1 MNAGRTARYAAAL
14 LSCGALWLAG
24 VSTSVADVPDEPD
37 RDTINVE
44 MSDVSPVITVS
55 ADAVWQF
62 TPAHVWS
69 KAPEPAAV
77 EESWTHPLPSGRLLS
92 QFGNRGIIPGVT
104 SSAFHNGID
113 LAAPLGT
120 EILAAG
126 SGVVTYA
133 GHGNKTLGLSGWVIV
148 IQHLDGTSTAYNHM
162 SQAGVLV
169 AVGDA
174 VTTGD
179 VIALVGSEGR
189 STGPHLHFSA
199 WVEGEAVNPVNYLQ
213 ERGVAVPGGRASTG
227 DETTHGDPDDPYEWD
242 WTGAEQGDGPPI
254 EEPYGEPEPDPVE
267 QTPPAAEPEAEPEPE
282 PSPEPSP
289 TDEPSPDA
297 TEEPTAADPTDH
309 PTEDPTT
316 DPTDDPTE
324 GPTTDPTDGPSK
336 DPEPTPTDERT
347 ATPTP
352 GEPTSDPEGTSTAGG
367 PTAP

>member
-1 MNAGRTARYAAAL
+1 MKTGRTARYAATM

-24 VSTSVADVPDEPD
+24 LAPSLAEIPDESAW
-37 RDTINVE
+37 DTVAAE
-44 MSDVSPVITVS
+44 DMPDVSPVITVA

-62 TPAHVWS
+62 TTTQVWS
-69 KAPEPAAV
+69 QGPKPTSV
-77 EESWTHPLPSGRLLS
+77 EESWTHPLPRARLLS

-120 EILAAG
+120 QILAAG

-133 GHGNKTLGLSGWVIV
+133 GHGNRTLGLSGWVVV

-162 SQAGVLV
+162 SQAGVLL
-169 AVGDA
+169 AVGDD

-199 WVEGEAVNPVNYLQ
+199 WVNGQAVNPVNYLQ
-213 ERGVAVPGGRASTG
+213 DRGVSVPGGRASTG
-227 DETTHGDPDDPYEWD
+227 DESTQGDPNDPHQWD

-254 EEPYGEPEPDPVE
+254 DEPYGDPDPDPVE
-267 QTPPAAEPEAEPEPE
+267 QTPPDPVPEPTPE
-282 PSPEPSP
+282 PSTEPTP
-289 TDEPSPDA
+289 I
-297 TEEPTAADPTDH
+297 EEPTPEPTESPTVPD

-316 DPTDDPTE
+316 DPTD
-324 GPTTDPTDGPSK
+324 GPGQ
-336 DPEPTPTDERT
+336 DPEPTPTEEQT
-347 ATPTP
+347 ETPTASESTSAP
-352 GEPTSDPEGTSTAGG
+352 EPEPAD
-367 PTAP
+367 